1 MARFLI
7 TGGAGFIGS
16 NLARRLVLQGEQVV
30 ILDDFS
36 TGKQENLEDIRSS
49 VEVIKGDICD
59 IDIVRK
65 ATEGCDYVLHHAAVV
80 SVVRSVEDPIRSNA
94 VNVDGTLNCLVAA
107 RDAGV
112 KRFIY
117 AASSSA
123 YGDSPTLP
131 KREDMKPEPMSPYGV
146 SKLVGEMYCKVFN
159 DVFGLETVSLRYFNI
174 FGPYQDPHSQYAAV
188 IPIFITRLL
197 RGMQPVVYGDGNQ
210 SRDFTYIDN
219 AVEANLAAISSP
231 HAPGKVI
238 NVACGKRIT
247 LNELIEKLWDLTETR
262 LEPIYTD
269 PRPGDV
275 RHSLGDIT
283 VASQVL
289 GYRPSVTFEE
299 GLRRTVAWFRQHLP
313 TSAE

>member
-16 NLARRLVLQGEQVV
+16 NLARRLVSQGEQVV

-49 VEVIKGDICD
+49 IEVIKGDICD

-219 AVEANLAAISSP
+219 AVEANLAAIDSP

-238 NVACGKRIT
+238 NVACGKRFT

-275 RHSLGDIT
+275 RHSQGDIT

>member
-1 MARFLI
+1 MAKFLI

-16 NLARRLVLQGEQVV
+16 NLARKLVSMGEEVV

-36 TGKQENLEDIRSS
+36 TGKRENLEDLQSRVKII
-49 VEVIKGDICD
+49 EGDICSMQT
-59 IDIVRK
+59 VRD
-65 ATEGCDYVLHHAAVV
+65 ATKGCHYVLHHAAVV

-112 KRFIY
+112 KRFVY

-123 YGDSPTLP
+123 YGNSPTLP
-131 KREDMKPEPMSPYGV
+131 KREDMKPDPMSPYGV

-197 RGMQPVVYGDGNQ
+197 RGEKPIVYGDGNQ

-219 AVEANLAAISSP
+219 AIEANLAAITSP
-231 HAPGKVI
+231 LAPGKVI
-238 NVACGKRIT
+238 NVACGTRYT
-247 LNELIEKLWDLTETR
+247 LNDLIRKLWDLTETR

-275 RHSLGDIT
+275 LHSQGDIT
-283 VASQVL
+283 YAAEIL
-289 GYRPSVTFEE
+289 GYNPRVSFED
-299 GLRRTVAWFRQHLP
+299 GLQKTVAWFRDRLA
-313 TSAE
+313 SSKR

>member
-16 NLARRLVLQGEQVV
+16 NLARRLVSQGEQVV

-49 VEVIKGDICD
+49 VDVIKGDICD
-59 IDIVRK
+59 IDVVRK

-219 AVEANLAAISSP
+219 AVEANLAAIDSP

-238 NVACGKRIT
+238 NVACGKRFT

-275 RHSLGDIT
+275 RHSQGDIT
-283 VASQVL
+283 IASQVL